1 MFDSV
6 FHTEYDK
13 KANQPEKSY
22 IAELK
27 QFEGEKLYLKMFS
40 LGRVS
45 VYHSRQT

>member
-13 KANQPEKSY
+13 KGKQPEKSD

-27 QFEGEKLYLKMFS
+27 QFEGEKLYLKMYS
-40 LGRVS
+40 LGWVT
-45 VYHSRQT
+45 VYHSRQS

>member
-6 FHTEYDK
+6 FHTEYYK
-13 KANQPEKSY
+13 KANQTGKSD

-40 LGRVS
+40 LGWIS
-45 VYHSRQT
+45 VYHSRQS